1 MIPISTFQAYATLP
15 NTYAY
20 GKDLSGQAWFSD
32 YHYAGNTTPELGN
45 YGRLTIIHEIGHT
58 LGLMHPGD
66 YNAGQNVPG
75 YLKI

>member
-1 MIPISTFQAYATLP
+1 MQHCLIPMLMEKIFLAKHGL
-15 NTYAY
+15 
-20 GKDLSGQAWFSD
+20 SD